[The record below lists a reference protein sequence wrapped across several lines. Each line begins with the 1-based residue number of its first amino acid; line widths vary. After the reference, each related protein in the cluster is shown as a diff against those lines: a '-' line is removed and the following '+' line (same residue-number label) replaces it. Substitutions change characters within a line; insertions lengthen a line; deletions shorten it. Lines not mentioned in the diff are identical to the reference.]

1 MMNEEQYPHIP
12 NSSEEV
18 LSRLTS
24 TDPEHVDFSI
34 DYARTLFRDELDR
47 HTEVERKA
55 ALLVGATGV
64 AAVFFTA
71 LAGFLLNFPPQLP
84 DWSRI
89 VVLLLFILLAGAFSR
104 TIYFSLRVLWVG
116 RTAYPGAL
124 SLLEG
129 QNLDTVQYK
138 KLHIT
143 ELFVAFSNNIGE
155 TNRKV
160 DQLVL
165 SQRSFLVSLIVLLVT
180 GVFIAGVSQ
189 LLP

>member
-1 MMNEEQYPHIP
+1 MMNQQPYPDIP
-12 NSSEEV
+12 KSSEEV

-34 DYARTLFRDELDR
+34 NYARALFRDELDR

-71 LAGFLLNFPPQLP
+71 LAGFLLNFPQQLP
-84 DWSRI
+84 DWTRI
-89 VVLLLFILLAGAFSR
+89 VVLLLFILLAIAFSL
-104 TIYFSLRVLWVG
+104 TLYFSLRVLWVG
-116 RTAYPGAL
+116 RTAYPGPL
-124 SLLEG
+124 DLLEG
-129 QNLDTVQYK
+129 QNLDAVQYRK
-138 KLHIT
+138 IHIT
-143 ELFVAFSNNIGE
+143 GLFVAFSNNIDE

-165 SQRSFLVSLIVLLVT
+165 SQKSFLASMIVLLVT
-180 GVFIAGVSQ
+180 GVFIAAISQ